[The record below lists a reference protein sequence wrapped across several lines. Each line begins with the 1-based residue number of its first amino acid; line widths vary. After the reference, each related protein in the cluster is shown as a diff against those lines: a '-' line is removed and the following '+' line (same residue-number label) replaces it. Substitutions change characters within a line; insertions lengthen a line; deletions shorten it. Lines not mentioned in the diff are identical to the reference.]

1 MTVTE
6 GAAAVPLLEVE
17 GLHVEFVN
25 DGKWVPAVENVSFTV
40 GAGETLALVGESG
53 CGKTVS
59 SLAVMGLVPRANGRV
74 SAGQVRYAGEDLLRM
89 APDDLRRVRGDRIAM
104 VFQEPMTSLNP
115 AFTIGQQISLAVR
128 AHRPCS
134 KAEARAKAVEVLDHV
149 GIPDAAHRVD
159 DYPHAFSG
167 GMRQRA
173 MIAMA
178 LSCNPRLLIADEPTT
193 ALDVTVQ
200 AQILELLRSLRD
212 ETGMAMLFVTH
223 DLGVVADLCDRVA
236 VMYAGQVV
244 EQASVDDLFRRPRHP
259 YTEALMAS
267 MPQVATPGQRLTII
281 HGQVPRPGEITS
293 GCRFRPRCEYATA
306 RCAEDPID
314 LVALPAGAVRCV
326 HHDEL
331 VLRPPARADDA
342 EHAAAP
348 GGPPL
353 LEVRGLRKEFPVT
366 TGLLRRVRGHV
377 HAVDGVDLTVAA
389 GETLGLVGES
399 GSGKSTVAR
408 LVLRLLDATGGTV
421 TVDGVDI
428 GQLRGRALRQA
439 RGGMQM
445 VFQDPYSSLDPRATI
460 AASVG
465 EPLEIHRGLRGPAR
479 DRRVAELLDLV
490 GIGPHLLRRYPHE
503 FSGGQRQRIAVAR
516 ALALEPRLLVCDEPV
531 SSLDVSTQSQVI
543 NLLADLQERLGL
555 AYLFI
560 AHDLSVVR
568 HLSHRIAVMYLGR
581 IVETGPAEEVY
592 RRPRHPY
599 TEALLSAIPVPDP
612 VRQRQRQRIV
622 LRGEMPSAVAPP
634 SGCRFR
640 TRCPYAMEVCA
651 TQDPAPFGAGGGTT
665 VWCHL
670 HTTGPALGG
679 APLAALSTAPAA
691 PAGGTTPQV

>member
-1 MTVTE
+1 
-6 GAAAVPLLEVE
+6 
-17 GLHVEFVN
+17 
-25 DGKWVPAVENVSFTV
+25 
-40 GAGETLALVGESG
+40 
-53 CGKTVS
+53 
-59 SLAVMGLVPRANGRV
+59 
-74 SAGQVRYAGEDLLRM
+74 
-89 APDDLRRVRGDRIAM
+89 

-115 AFTIGQQISLAVR
+115 AFTIGHQISLAVR

-134 KAEARAKAVEVLDHV
+134 RSEARARAVEALDHV
-149 GIPDAAHRVD
+149 GIPDAARRVD

-178 LSCNPRLLIADEPTT
+178 LSCNPTLLIADEPTT

-212 ETGMAMLFVTH
+212 ETGMSMLFVTH
-223 DLGVVADLCDRVA
+223 DLGVVADICDRVA

-244 EQASVDDLFRRPRHP
+244 EEASVDALFRRPRHP
-259 YTEALMAS
+259 YAEALLAS

-281 HGQVPRPGEITS
+281 PGQVPRPGEVDG
-293 GCRFRPRCEYATA
+293 GCRFRARCRYASE
-306 RCAEDPID
+306 RCAEDPVD
-314 LVALPAGAVRCV
+314 LVALPEGGAVRCV
-326 HHDEL
+326 HHDTL
-331 VLRPPARADDA
+331 VLVPPSAAGEGA
-342 EHAAAP
+342 GAAAP
-348 GGPPL
+348 TAPPL
-353 LEVRGLRKEFPVT
+353 LDVRALRKEFPVT
-366 TGLLRRVRGHV
+366 SGVLRRVRGHV
-377 HAVDGVDLTVAA
+377 HAVDGVDFTVAPS
-389 GETLGLVGES
+389 ETLGLVGES

-408 LVLRLLDATGGTV
+408 LVLRLIDSTGGTV
-421 TVDGVDI
+421 TVDGQEI
-428 GQLRGRALRQA
+428 GRLRAGGLRRARA
-439 RGGMQM
+439 EMQM

-465 EPLEIHRGLRGPAR
+465 EPLEIHKGLHGAAR
-479 DRRVAELLDLV
+479 DQRVVELLEMV
-490 GIGPHLLRRYPHE
+490 GIGAHLLRRYPHE

-543 NLLADLQERLGL
+543 NLLADLQDRLGI

-568 HLSHRIAVMYLGR
+568 HISHRIAVMYLGR

-592 RRPRHPY
+592 RRPTHPY

-612 VRQRQRQRIV
+612 VRQRERHRIV
-622 LRGEMPSAVAPP
+622 LHGEVPSALAPP

-651 TQDPAPFGAGGGTT
+651 RVDPPAYVTEAGTT
-665 VWCHL
+665 TWCHL
-670 HTTGPALGG
+670 HTSGPT
-679 APLAALSTAPAA
+679 LAGEPVSTLTRA
-691 PAGGTTPQV
+691 